1 MSSQCEPH
9 KIMKNINLNELVE
22 NSELELT
29 TISTTSTYNGY
40 PANVKPA
47 IIGFDNFEE
56 AEKFAKAHHLDIIRV
71 ERANGSDLWTR
82 RGTAYKELERDGSEF
97 GDDWTVYNPL
107 SFDAQEFFADTVK
120 DVVTD
125 METLDDAIECLNE
138 FKELI
143 NAINNADDDEL
154 VLVNNG
160 QIETIETHCMRY
172 SYDSRTYAIAVV
184 QP

>member
-1 MSSQCEPH
+1 
-9 KIMKNINLNELVE
+9 MKNIDLNELVE
-22 NSELELT
+22 NSGLELS
-29 TISTTSTYNGY
+29 TISTTSAYNGY
-40 PANVKPA
+40 PENVKPA

-56 AEKFAKAHHLDIIRV
+56 AEKFAKENKLDIIRV

-97 GDDWTVYNPL
+97 GDDWMVYNPL

-125 METLDDAIECLNE
+125 METLDDAIECFNKFRE
-138 FKELI
+138 II
-143 NAINNADDDEL
+143 NAIENADDDEL
-154 VLVNNG
+154 VLSDGSN
-160 QIETIETHCMRY
+160 IETITTNCMQY
-172 SYDSRTYAIAVV
+172 SYDSRSYAIAVV